1 MTEDKKD
8 KSERGLDEERDIL
21 YSSSL
26 SQLENL
32 SKEFPELED
41 LIETL
46 EEFNQ
51 EWGKFNCVETNSNC
65 GVPVR
70 SIGSI
75 FSRLERE
82 VQPVKTSEETPEQK
96 LRNKIHVLASTD
108 KSESVGNI
116 DAMLVPQEDIL
127 EASALSKMSGFLEY
141 REDILMQE
149 VSNHYLSKYQQ
160 LPFQSKVNE
169 FNWKIML
176 DYFVSIIP
184 RDYLKSCFEGY
195 VKKGDEWFESEDS
208 SRLFRIMQSLDE
220 KMSFSPS
227 ASESLSDENGSPS
240 YKLDNYMPVTKETWK
255 NLFPQLAE
263 RIADNRPEFECLSGM
278 KFFTLEDE
286 VEEEKVSAALM
297 ELDPNRSDSIYTLA
311 FYLTPEHLQLFDYN
325 VDDLKLLESSSVYDE
340 RSFVRDVKSE
350 LLRPGK
356 LSKKEIDNHWFEYL
370 HEAIKM
376 SKDITNRE
384 SEEGFEPVDSISDLL
399 EENNDDSYLTPQKQ
413 TDLEKSMEEV
423 KVELQENEKQKK
435 EGSSLVGLLGKVGLM
450 PGATALASTA
460 TYAALAGDDF
470 NHYTLAALIGTTI
483 LTGGLGIINR
493 IRQRGSRE
501 EFTQENKRLALKR
514 GIYGGVITAFLAGA
528 LTLVSGSAAP
538 EQSVKEQMQDQYHW
552 EQLHLPEVG
561 EFKKVEMEWINDDV
575 MELLVNAYDL
585 AASDFGKRGAD
596 YLPSGIDYDGAT
608 ERVMGEAYIP
618 TKYQYVKERIK
629 EVLDDSDKHRGKLD
643 LEDLC
648 TRVVVGDSKFKNAIR
663 MADSLKFA
671 NYSIAPLS
679 HDNWALG
686 SASALGQND
695 ERQFIE
701 TWLAYIHKG
710 MGTDTNDWPTDYLDF
725 PNPNVLT
732 TDSGL
737 VLEYEPRLK
746 LPDISESA
754 IYNDKINR
762 ATLYAWLNSTP
773 LQKGH
778 LHSELIGN
786 KNMKKFLQQVRNPDA
801 LALLETYILAEINTG
816 LDISYNLKRGMPEA
830 RYGVMYNEMKR
841 MLEEAGT
848 NGRIDLED
856 FCASVVS
863 GSTIVAGAKSIHRFN
878 EFKKYKNETYSPG
891 NVPMFQEEEQKLIK
905 TWLSYIHDKYKDEN
919 KK

>member
-1 MTEDKKD
+1 MKEDKNN
-8 KSERGLDEERDIL
+8 KSERGLDEERDKL
-21 YSSSL
+21 YSCSL
-26 SQLENL
+26 KQLEELANDL
-32 SKEFPELED
+32 PELRD
-41 LIETL
+41 LVSTL
-46 EEFNQ
+46 EDFNAEFGQ
-51 EWGKFNCVETNSNC
+51 FNRVDVDTNN
-65 GVPVR
+65 GVSVR

-82 VQPVKTSEETPEQK
+82 VQPVSTVEETPEQR
-96 LRNKIHVLASTD
+96 LRNKIHTLASAEGD
-108 KSESVGNI
+108 NI
-116 DAMLVPQEDIL
+116 WET
-127 EASALSKMSGFLEY
+127 SALEKMSGFLEY

-169 FNWKIML
+169 FNWNIML

-195 VKKGDEWFESEDS
+195 VKKGDEWFESVDS
-208 SRLFRIMQSLDE
+208 FRLFRIMQSLDE

-278 KFFTLEDE
+278 KFFTLEDK

-297 ELDPNRSDSIYTLA
+297 ELDPNRSETCYALTFSLSPEKSRFVDYTL
-311 FYLTPEHLQLFDYN
+311 
-325 VDDLKLLESSSVYDE
+325 DDLKKLETSSVDE
-340 RSFVRDVKSE
+340 EKKYVNKVKSE
-350 LLRPGK
+350 LIRLGK
-356 LSKKEIDNHWFEYL
+356 ISQREIDNRWAEYL
-370 HEAIKM
+370 HGAIKIG
-376 SKDITNRE
+376 KDITNRE
-384 SEEGFEPVDSISDLL
+384 PEEGFERVDNISELL
-399 EENNDDSYLTPQKQ
+399 EENNDNNYWTPEKQ
-413 TDLEKSMEEV
+413 TELEERMERV

-561 EFKKVEMEWINDDV
+561 EFEKVEMEWIDDDV

-596 YLPSGIDYDGAT
+596 YLPYGIDYDGAT

-618 TKYQYVKERIK
+618 SKYEYVKERIK
-629 EVLDDSDKHRGKLD
+629 EVIADSDKRYGRID

-648 TRVVVGDSKFKNAIR
+648 TRVISGDDKFENAKR
-663 MADSLKFA
+663 MVDSFHFK

-732 TDSGL
+732 TNSGL
-737 VLEYEPRLK
+737 ILEYEPRLD
-746 LPDISESA
+746 LPDITEHES
-754 IYNDKINR
+754 YDGGVTREK
-762 ATLYAWLNSTP
+762 LYSWLNNTTTRSNDSRFNHDIMGN
-773 LQKGH
+773 QKV
-778 LHSELIGN
+778 
-786 KNMKKFLQQVRNPDA
+786 KKILNSITKQEVKS
-801 LALLETYILAEINTG
+801 LLETYIQAEIHTG
-816 LDISYNLKRGMPEA
+816 LDIPYNLRRGMPEV
-830 RYGVMYNEMKR
+830 RYDAIYNEITKT
-841 MLEEAGT
+841 LDEAEG
-848 NGRIDLED
+848 NIDLED

-863 GSTIVAGAKSIHRFN
+863 GPTVVAGAKSIHGFN

-891 NVPMFQEEEQKLIK
+891 DIPMFQEEEQKLIK
-905 TWLSYIHDKYKDEN
+905 AWLSNIHIKFKNEN